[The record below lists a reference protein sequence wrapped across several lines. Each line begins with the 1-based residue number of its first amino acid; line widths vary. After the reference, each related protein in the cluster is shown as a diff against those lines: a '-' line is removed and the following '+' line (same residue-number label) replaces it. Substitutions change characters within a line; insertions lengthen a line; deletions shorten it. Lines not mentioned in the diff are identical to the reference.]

1 MEVIRNRP
9 GQFEGLNLT
18 QFAAYFDMSR
28 KRPARHRQTDA
39 ETAEAEAENV
49 EPNDGGDETG
59 HDNDESVSELPQ
71 QPVVDSGV
79 PGRSYQM
86 RAGNPQMWIIR
97 RCKSKI
103 ILGKSKMYKP
113 WRDEEPELINV
124 NAEELVNLHSE
135 MIRLTFQ
142 EFTRANSDND
152 GEATRERRHADDAN
166 DFGRYTCKEDDEDE
180 GDSQRNADID
190 EVLTAGARKA
200 ARPRLLWHAFQA
212 EYCSKQR
219 LLLTHV
225 FHHIRNNRDKTRYRY
240 FDTAIAPPTN
250 TTFAPLH
257 LLLETGGAG
266 TGKSML
272 INTLYQSLI
281 REFDSDRDRDMASP
295 SVLLCAPT
303 GIAAAFNILCRDEW
317 FACLQK

>member
-59 HDNDESVSELPQ
+59 HGNDESVSELPQ

-97 RCKSKI
+97 RC
-103 ILGKSKMYKP
+103 
-113 WRDEEPELINV
+113 
-124 NAEELVNLHSE
+124 
-135 MIRLTFQ
+135 
-142 EFTRANSDND
+142 ANSDDD
-152 GEATRERRHADDAN
+152 GEATRESRHADDAN

-190 EVLTAGARKA
+190 EVLTAGAA
-200 ARPRLLWHAFQA
+200 ASISRTPYFEKIKVPGKLPDQDYFGMLSRLNTVA
-212 EYCSKQR
+212 SKD
-219 LLLTHV
+219 
-225 FHHIRNNRDKTRYRY
+225 F
-240 FDTAIAPPTN
+240 F
-250 TTFAPLH
+250 
-257 LLLETGGAG
+257 
-266 TGKSML
+266 
-272 INTLYQSLI
+272 
-281 REFDSDRDRDMASP
+281 
-295 SVLLCAPT
+295 
-303 GIAAAFNILCRDEW
+303 
-317 FACLQK
+317 